1 MFLII
6 PAGKI
11 SDSVSFRV
19 SMPIVT
25 IVKIIS
31 MILMTR
37 LPQPDSIA
45 ANAVISVIIVTT
57 YFQNTF
63 GDTLFAKNVPK
74 ETRGLMMSVYQ
85 LTGSIG

>member
-25 IVKIIS
+25 IVKIFS
-31 MILMTR
+31 LFWMTR
-37 LPQPDSIA
+37 LPQPDSIL
-45 ANAVISVIIVTT
+45 ANVVISIIIVST

-63 GDTLFAKNVPK
+63 GDTLFVKNLPK
-74 ETRGLMMSVYQ
+74 ETRGLMMSVY
-85 LTGSIG
+85 

>member
-25 IVKIIS
+25 IVKILS
-31 MILMTR
+31 LLWMTR
-37 LPQPDSIA
+37 LPQPDSIL
-45 ANAVISVIIVTT
+45 ANVVISIIIVST

-63 GDTLFAKNVPK
+63 GDTLFVKNLPK
-74 ETRGLMMSVYQ
+74 ETRGLMMSVY
-85 LTGSIG
+85 

>member
-25 IVKIIS
+25 IVKILS
-31 MILMTR
+31 LFWMTR
-37 LPQPDSIA
+37 LPQPDSIL
-45 ANAVISVIIVTT
+45 ANVVISIIIVST

-63 GDTLFAKNVPK
+63 GDTLFVKNLPK
-74 ETRGLMMSVYQ
+74 ETRGLMMSVY
-85 LTGSIG
+85 